1 MKVPYPIDFDTKPPV
16 PPPIMEKRMPA
27 PELLMIKRM
36 EDLQTALIGRCETG
50 QFFVTETLPIVG
62 KSDSKLPERDWVYVV
77 RYLFKLDGEF
87 LSAEHAKI
95 NSGPDYLRAAEEKKS
110 EFLEGLRPYEFCDIA
125 VKPFSI
131 TIDEIQ
137 FGLVY
142 SEGTE
147 SIGLEP
153 GPTITFMEPWDGEYC
168 T

>member
-1 MKVPYPIDFDTKPPV
+1 
-16 PPPIMEKRMPA
+16 MPA
-27 PELLMIKRM
+27 PALLLIKRM
-36 EDLQTALIGRCETG
+36 EDLQTALIGRYETG
-50 QFFVTETLPIVG
+50 QFFVTETLPILG
-62 KSDSKLPERDWVYVV
+62 RSDSKLPDRLYVV

-95 NSGPDYLRAAEEKKS
+95 NFCSGRDYLRPVEEKKS
-110 EFLEGLRPYEFCDIA
+110 ELLDSLGPYEFCDIA

-142 SEGTE
+142 NEGTE
-147 SIGLEP
+147 SISLEP
-153 GPTITFMEPWDGEYC
+153 GPTITFMEPWDGEYY

>member
-1 MKVPYPIDFDTKPPV
+1 
-16 PPPIMEKRMPA
+16 MPA
-27 PELLMIKRM
+27 PELLLIKRM

-62 KSDSKLPERDWVYVV
+62 KSDRLYVV

-87 LSAEHAKI
+87 LSAEHAKM
-95 NSGPDYLRAAEEKKS
+95 NSGPDYLRAVEEKKS

-142 SEGTE
+142 NERTE

-153 GPTITFMEPWDGEYC
+153 GPTITFMEPWDGEYY

>member
-1 MKVPYPIDFDTKPPV
+1 
-16 PPPIMEKRMPA
+16 MEKRMPA
-27 PELLMIKRM
+27 PELLLIKRM

-62 KSDSKLPERDWVYVV
+62 KSDSKLPERDRLYVV

-87 LSAEHAKI
+87 LNAEHAKI
-95 NSGPDYLRAAEEKKS
+95 NCCSGRDYLRPVEEKKS
-110 EFLEGLRPYEFCDIA
+110 EFLDSLGPYEFCDIA

-147 SIGLEP
+147 SISLEP
-153 GPTITFMEPWDGEYC
+153 GPTITFMEPWDGEYN